1 MFHYELDGYFCVI
14 AYVEYL
20 VIGLLG
26 IWYLLL
32 SPFSLGLSEEEADR
46 KKNYSF
52 MISTVEK

>member
-14 AYVEYL
+14 GYVEYL

-46 KKNYSF
+46 KKTIVS
-52 MISTVEK
+52 